1 MEDKKNRQDGVEEDR
16 KIIIDELLDNIHEI
30 ETVNAQDGSDLLHG
44 ELSPEEGD
52 RIWNRVLA
60 KMGTE
65 KNEKAQIRTVNR
77 TKRRAPKKRLLA
89 AAVATVFIFVTSAW
103 AAEVFEWDK
112 RIANYLGINTGN
124 SAKLAESGMLVGASA
139 EQKGV
144 TIKAVQ
150 TLGDAH
156 NMYVLFDVTSPEGT
170 GIAPNSGFE
179 MIYLKVDGATSLGYS
194 CDFLPD
200 ESENDNRAAMLLT
213 MSANKDIN
221 DKKINLRF
229 KDLRH
234 YMGAEKGYVTDVEGI
249 WELEW
254 KLDYKDSSLK
264 YPVDQ
269 KLTVNGETVN
279 VDVVEISPIAVNVK
293 ISGDYIKEYDS
304 VPPDPEAGD
313 LIQITAVTLKDGT
326 VLTQKDS
333 SGWGTSTE
341 GDEYK
346 ISMQMKKLIDQEQV
360 ESITLDDTLISL
372 RRT

>member
-170 GIAPNSGFE
+170 RIAPNSGFE

>member
-170 GIAPNSGFE
+170 RIAPNSGFE

-372 RRT
+372 RRK